1 LSKELFMS
9 QIFLMGECMAEL
21 QELEP
26 GYLRQSFAGDF
37 YNAAVYLKRAF
48 THIDTCLLTA
58 VGRDTLS
65 ETMLAH
71 CAQEHLD
78 CASVVRSP
86 TRIPGLYWIKTD
98 AEGERTFTYWRENSA
113 ARQLISIMDQEVRQR
128 LLQADW
134 FFFSGISLAVIEPQD
149 RPSFWTLLADLKQ
162 AGVKIAFDPN
172 YRARLW
178 PEVEVAKQNFEKAF
192 GFCDLL
198 LPGVDDFSQLYGLTD
213 TNQIRALL
221 SQFHIA
227 EVVLKNGPSEIC
239 YIAGD
244 ALEIYPVTPANNVV
258 DTTSAGDSFNGVF
271 LGARMSGKSVATA
284 IEWAAGAAGLVI
296 QHPGAIIPRSIFTD
310 YWKKL
315 TA

>member
-1 LSKELFMS
+1 MS

-21 QELEP
+21 QEIEP
-26 GYLRQSFAGDF
+26 GHLRQSFAGDF
-37 YNAAVYLKRAF
+37 YNTAVYLKRAF

-58 VGRDTLS
+58 VGNDKLS
-65 ETMLAH
+65 DSMLVH
-71 CAQEHLD
+71 CAQEQLD

-86 TRIPGLYWIKTD
+86 TRIPGLYWINTD
-98 AEGERTFTYWRENSA
+98 ATGERTFTYWRENSA
-113 ARQLISIMDQEVRQR
+113 ARQLMSLIDEVVRER
-128 LLQADW
+128 LMHGDW
-134 FFFSGISLAVIEPQD
+134 FFFSGISLAVLEPQD
-149 RPSFWTLLADLKQ
+149 RPLFWALLADLKR

-178 PEVEVAKQNFEKAF
+178 PEADTAKQHFEKAF

-198 LPGVDDFSQLYGLTD
+198 LPGVDDFIQLYGLTD
-213 TNQIRALL
+213 VADIRTFL

-244 ALEIYPVTPANNVV
+244 AMEIHPVTPASKVV

-271 LGARMSGKSVATA
+271 LGARMSGRSVATA
-284 IEWAAGAAGLVI
+284 IDWAARTAGLVI
-296 QHPGAIIPRSIFTD
+296 QHPGAIIPQTIFTD
-310 YWKKL
+310 FWSGL

>member
-1 LSKELFMS
+1 MS

-21 QELEP
+21 REIAP
-26 GYLRQSFAGDF
+26 GHLRQSFAGDF
-37 YNAAVYLKRAF
+37 YNTAVYLKRAF

-58 VGRDTLS
+58 VGKDKLS
-65 ETMLAH
+65 EAMLAH
-71 CAQEHLD
+71 CAQEQLN
-78 CASVVRSP
+78 CTSVVRSSE
-86 TRIPGLYWIKTD
+86 RIPGLYWINTD

-113 ARQLISIMDQEVRQR
+113 ARQLMSLTDEVTRER
-128 LLQADW
+128 LMRADW
-134 FFFSGISLAVIEPQD
+134 FFFSGISLAIIEPQD
-149 RPSFWTLLADLKQ
+149 RPFFWTLLKDLKR

-178 PEVEVAKQNFEKAF
+178 PEAAVAKQNFEKAF

-198 LPGVDDFSQLYGLTD
+198 LPGVDDFIQLYGLAD
-213 TNQIRALL
+213 VAQICTLL
-221 SQFHIA
+221 SQFDIA

-244 ALEIYPVTPANNVV
+244 AIEIHPVTPASNVV

-271 LGARMSGKSVATA
+271 LGARMSGRPVATA
-284 IEWAAGAAGLVI
+284 IDWAARTAGLVI
-296 QHPGAIIPRSIFTD
+296 QHPGAIIPEQIFTD
-310 YWKKL
+310 FWGGL

>member
-1 LSKELFMS
+1 MS

-21 QELEP
+21 QEIEP
-26 GYLRQSFAGDF
+26 GHLRQSFAGDF
-37 YNAAVYLKRAF
+37 YNTAVYLKRAF

-58 VGRDTLS
+58 VGKDKLS
-65 ETMLAH
+65 EAMLAH
-71 CAQEHLD
+71 CEQEQLD

-86 TRIPGLYWIKTD
+86 ERIPGLYWINTD

-113 ARQLISIMDQEVRQR
+113 ARQLMSLMDEVVRER
-128 LLQADW
+128 LMNADW

-149 RPSFWTLLADLKQ
+149 RLLFWALLTDLKR

-178 PEVEVAKQNFEKAF
+178 PEADIAKQHFEKAF

-198 LPGVDDFSQLYGLTD
+198 LPGVDDFTQLYDVTEVAK
-213 TNQIRALL
+213 IRDLL

-227 EVVLKNGPSEIC
+227 EVVLKNGPAEIC

-244 ALEIYPVTPANNVV
+244 AIETYPVTPAAKVI
-258 DTTSAGDSFNGVF
+258 DTTSAGDSFNGIF
-271 LGARMSGKSVATA
+271 LGARMSGRPVATA
-284 IEWAAGAAGLVI
+284 IEWAAGTAGLVI
-296 QHPGAIIPRSIFTD
+296 QHPGAIIPANIFTD
-310 YWKKL
+310 FWETL
-315 TA
+315 DS